1 MLHEQNRCESFP
13 TIADDQL
20 ESLVNFIK
28 SKHSDTELC
37 HVRSDKNDAVVPK
50 GTSVAISC
58 QVNHGPIDKRTPV
71 LFEPDELVPWPS
83 GLIVQD
89 TLLSLVLGQNPPGQ
103 NPPDKI
109 PGQNPPGQNPP

>member
-1 MLHEQNRCESFP
+1 MVSLETADYQLLGYNVIEEVVKLDPNVACPELLYESFL

-37 HVRSDKNDAVVPK
+37 FVRTDKNDAVVPK

-71 LFEPDELVPWPS
+71 L
-83 GLIVQD
+83 
-89 TLLSLVLGQNPPGQ
+89 LSLTSWPPG
-103 NPPDKI
+103 PLT
-109 PGQNPPGQNPP
+109 